1 MGRAATAAAP
11 PPLESMSAT
20 ESQSETAPSEESGV
34 RTCAGCRENTER
46 AFLERFVFHPDF
58 GLVYD
63 LRQKA
68 PGRGAWV
75 HPDADCVRGAV
86 RHGGFARAFKQRI
99 EENDVE
105 KVLDDMQTGMS
116 RRLNESLQIA
126 IRAQCAHI
134 GATNT
139 VDAFK
144 AGDVGLLFIGKDAGE
159 STRRKYRTMADSED
173 LPVYDVFTCDQ
184 LGGILGYEKVAVCAI
199 SGEPHVVRIG
209 RDVEKLQSL
218 EAL

>member
-1 MGRAATAAAP
+1 M
-11 PPLESMSAT
+11 
-20 ESQSETAPSEESGV
+20 
-34 RTCAGCRENTER
+34 RTCAGCREKTER
-46 AFLERFVFHPDF
+46 DYLERFVYHPDF

-86 RHGGFARAFKQRI
+86 LHGGFARAFKQRI

-105 KVLDDMQTGMS
+105 KVLDDMQKGMA
-116 RRLNESLQIA
+116 RRLNESVQIA
-126 IRAQCAHI
+126 IRAQNAHI

-139 VDAFK
+139 VEAFK
-144 AGDVGLLFIGKDAGE
+144 AGGVGLLFIGTDAGD
-159 STRRKYRTMADSED
+159 STKRKYRTMAKSEE
-173 LPVYDVFTCDQ
+173 LPVYDVFTCDE
-184 LGGILGYEKVAVCAI
+184 LGGIVGYERVAVCAI